1 MANNMRGVTENKNT
15 NNSAALLSVGVL
27 LVILS
32 CTNLTKFLPL
42 LVILTYFIA
51 PIPNFIARRLVGG
64 GSKGEFEDEEEVS
77 TTREYGN
84 FITGILFV
92 TGIAIP
98 LVLLHSD
105 MINVLSTILSLIG
118 GLMIFC
124 SFLIYA
130 KLFLNSNSDNEGL

>member
-1 MANNMRGVTENKNT
+1 MKKKKRNLIGL
-15 NNSAALLSVGVL
+15 AALLSIGIL

-32 CTNLTKFLPL
+32 CTNLDKFLPL

-51 PIPNFIARRLVGG
+51 PIPNFIAKKISGG
-64 GSKGEFEDEEEVS
+64 KKNGDFNDEDEMSS
-77 TTREYGN
+77 TKEYSN

-105 MINVLSTILSLIG
+105 MINVTSTILSLIG
-118 GLMIFC
+118 GLMIF
-124 SFLIYA
+124 SAFAIYT
-130 KLFLNSNSDNEGL
+130 KLFLTGNRDETF

>member
-1 MANNMRGVTENKNT
+1 M
-15 NNSAALLSVGVL
+15 AALLSVGVL
-27 LVILS
+27 LVVLS
-32 CTNLTKFLPL
+32 CTNLSENKFLPL

-51 PIPNFIARRLVGG
+51 PIPNFIAKKLSGG
-64 GSKGEFEDEEEVS
+64 GSKGEFEDDEEVS
-77 TTREYGN
+77 TTREYGY

-124 SFLIYA
+124 SFLIYT
-130 KLFLNSNSDNEGL
+130 KLFLTSNSEEEGF

>member
-1 MANNMRGVTENKNT
+1 MPRVNGVAALIGL
-15 NNSAALLSVGVL
+15 AALLSVGIL

-32 CTNLTKFLPL
+32 CTNLKENKFLPL

-51 PIPNFIARRLVGG
+51 PIPNFIARKLSGG
-64 GSKGEFEDEEEVS
+64 GKGEFDDEEEVS
-77 TTREYGN
+77 TTKEYGN
-84 FITGILFV
+84 FLTGVLFV

-98 LVLLHSD
+98 LVLLHSE

-130 KLFLNSNSDNEGL
+130 KLFLTSNAESDGY

>member
-1 MANNMRGVTENKNT
+1 MARISGVTGLIGL
-15 NNSAALLSVGVL
+15 AALLSVGVL

-32 CTNLTKFLPL
+32 CTNLNDSKFLPL

-51 PIPNFIARRLVGG
+51 PIPNFIAKKLSG
-64 GSKGEFEDEEEVS
+64 GSKGEFEEDDEVS
-77 TTREYGN
+77 STREYGY

-105 MINVLSTILSLIG
+105 MINLLSTILSLIG

-124 SFLIYA
+124 SFLIYT
-130 KLFLNSNSDNEGL
+130 KLFLTSNHEDEGL

>member
-1 MANNMRGVTENKNT
+1 MAQVPGVVALIGL
-15 NNSAALLSVGVL
+15 AALLSVGIL

-32 CTNLTKFLPL
+32 CTNLSENKFLPL

-51 PIPNFIARRLVGG
+51 PIPNFIAKRLSG
-64 GSKGEFEDEEEVS
+64 GSKGDFEEEEEVS
-77 TTREYGN
+77 TTKEYGN
-84 FITGILFV
+84 FLTGILFV

-105 MINVLSTILSLIG
+105 MINVMSTILSLIG

-124 SFLIYA
+124 SFLIYT
-130 KLFLNSNSDNEGL
+130 KLFLTSNRENDGL

>member
-1 MANNMRGVTENKNT
+1 MANNMRGVTALIGL
-15 NNSAALLSVGVL
+15 AALLSVGVL

-32 CTNLTKFLPL
+32 CTNLTENKFLPL